1 MIGVFLAVAA
11 STGIDGAPEETTL
24 RCIDCPEVQVHR
36 VIDGDTLDTSRGRV
50 RLFGLGTPERGKPW
64 ASDANQRLRGLAG
77 YTSV

>member
-36 VIDGDTLDTSRGRV
+36 VIDGDTLDTQQGPCAVVRARHSRA
-50 RLFGLGTPERGKPW
+50 W
-64 ASDANQRLRGLAG
+64 
-77 YTSV
+77 